1 MSKKKSR
8 KTAGKGFGKP
18 QKPHKLIRQNGLL
31 LMDRKTLL
39 EALRFVKEKEQDGFD
54 VADTEKVSDDKHN
67 QKILKL
73 RPMGHVRHDREAV
86 PVSVFHNPETDTAL
100 YCPLTHDEFSL
111 VYGMR
116 TMDEEGNIIESVD
129 APKVQYAYTRGNTF
143 YFDLEKLDE
152 LEEMLPYNEP
162 TLDELIYLGQ
172 MDERHTPLSEE
183 ELEGVLG
190 ETMRACGKDWGKFSR
205 VYRTEEDGEDGG
217 PRVVMEVQVGTDGEM
232 FYQPQKTRLAW
243 SKSVYSV
250 PLYLDKN
257 GKVSVPPYASGGLIA
272 SAV

>member
-39 EALRFVKEKEQDGFD
+39 ETLRFVKEKEQDGFD
-54 VADTEKVSDDKHN
+54 IADAEKVSDDKDN

-73 RPMGHVRHDREAV
+73 RPMGHVRHDRRAV
-86 PVSVFHNPETDTAL
+86 PVSVFHDPETDTAL
-100 YCPLTHDEFSL
+100 YCPLNRDEFSL
-111 VYGMR
+111 VHGMR
-116 TMDEEGNIIESVD
+116 YMDGDGNIIKSVD
-129 APKVQYAYTRGNTF
+129 APEVQYAYTEGNTF
-143 YFDLEKLDE
+143 YFDLDKLDE

-162 TLDELIYLGQ
+162 TLDELIYLGE

-190 ETMRACGKDWGKFSR
+190 ETMLACGKDIDKFSR
-205 VYRTEEDGEDGG
+205 MYRTEEDGEEGE
-217 PRVVMEVQVGTDGEM
+217 PRVVMEVQVGTDGEL

-243 SKSVYSV
+243 SKNVYSV
-250 PLYLDKN
+250 PLYLED
-257 GKVSVPPYASGGLIA
+257 GHVLVPAYSSGGLIA
-272 SAV
+272 DAL

>member
-54 VADTEKVSDDKHN
+54 VADAEKVSDDKHN

-129 APKVQYAYTRGNTF
+129 APKVQYAYTQGNTF

-172 MDERHTPLSEE
+172 MDERHTPLSKK

-190 ETMRACGKDWGKFSR
+190 QTALACGRDWDKFSR
-205 VYRTEEDGEDGG
+205 IYRTEEDGEEGG

>member
-39 EALRFVKEKEQDGFD
+39 ESLRFVKEKEQDGFD
-54 VADTEKVSDDKHN
+54 IADAEKVSEDKFH

-73 RPMGHVRHDREAV
+73 SSMGHVRHNREAV
-86 PVSVFHNPETDTAL
+86 PVSVFHNPETDKAL
-100 YCPLTHDEFSL
+100 YCPLTRDEFSL
-111 VYGMR
+111 VHGMR
-116 TMDEEGNIIESVD
+116 TMDEDGNIIESVD
-129 APKVQYAYTRGNTF
+129 APKVQYAYTQGNTF

-172 MDERHTPLSEE
+172 MDERFTPLSKEE
-183 ELEGVLG
+183 YDNHLG
-190 ETMRACGKDWGKFSR
+190 FIIHSCGRDWDKFSR
-205 VYRTEEDGEDGG
+205 MYRTKDAGDGLIHIAT
-217 PRVVMEVQVGTDGEM
+217 EVQIGTGGEE
-232 FYQPQKTRLAW
+232 FYQPQKTRHAW
-243 SKSVYSV
+243 SKNVYSV
-250 PLYLDKN
+250 PLYFEES
-257 GKVSVPPYASGGLIA
+257 GQVSVPPYALVGSIE

>member
-8 KTAGKGFGKP
+8 KTAGMGFGKLP
-18 QKPHKLIRQNGLL
+18 KPHKLIRQNGLL

-39 EALRFVKEKEQDGFD
+39 EALRFVKEKEQVGFD
-54 VADTEKVSDDKHN
+54 VADAEKVSDDKHN

-73 RPMGHVRHDREAV
+73 SSTGHVRHDREAV

-100 YCPLTHDEFSL
+100 YCPLTREEFSL

-116 TMDEEGNIIESVD
+116 WMDTDGNIVESVD
-129 APKVQYAYTRGNTF
+129 APKVQYAYTKGNTF

-172 MDERHTPLSEE
+172 MDERFSPLSEAE
-183 ELEGVLG
+183 KDQTLG
-190 ETMRACGKDWGKFSR
+190 QMMLACGRDMDKFSR
-205 VYRTEEDGEDGG
+205 IYRIHRDEEGE
-217 PRVVMEVQVGTDGEM
+217 PSVVMEVQVGTDGEM
-232 FYQPQKTRLAW
+232 FYQPQKTRFAW
-243 SKSVYSV
+243 SKCVHSV

-257 GKVSVPPYASGGLIA
+257 GHVSVPAYASGGLIA
-272 SAV
+272 SSV